1 MDAQTFHA
9 VLRSAMFIAMKG
21 SVFLVLA
28 AVLVAVDILV
38 PYLLLAGVG
47 SFAAS
52 FLFWCVLT
60 FGVIVF
66 AWVYTRNWRGH

>member
-1 MDAQTFHA
+1 
-9 VLRSAMFIAMKG
+9 MKG

-28 AVLVAVDILV
+28 VILAAVDIV
-38 PYLLLAGVG
+38 IPYVLLAKFG

-66 AWVYTRNWRGH
+66 AWIYTRSWRGH

>member
-1 MDAQTFHA
+1 
-9 VLRSAMFIAMKG
+9 MKG

-28 AVLVAVDILV
+28 VILAAVDIV
-38 PYLLLAGVG
+38 IPYVLLAHYG

>member
-1 MDAQTFHA
+1 
-9 VLRSAMFIAMKG
+9 MKG
-21 SVFLVLA
+21 SVFLILAVVLA
-28 AVLVAVDILV
+28 AVDIV
-38 PYLLLAGVG
+38 IPYLVLAQFG